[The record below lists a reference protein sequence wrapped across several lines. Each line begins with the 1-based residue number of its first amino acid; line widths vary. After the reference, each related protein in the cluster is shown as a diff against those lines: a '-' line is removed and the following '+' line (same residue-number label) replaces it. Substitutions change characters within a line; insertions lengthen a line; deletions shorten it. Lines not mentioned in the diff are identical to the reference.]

1 MKRETLQ
8 ARCLSSTGISSL
20 HSYTAETRTLFL
32 SSLQLCREWHPVP
45 FTSPHGQG
53 SCFTFLPPS
62 LHSLSAPHP
71 ASYSNSFFLAVNTA
85 PSPRAEIWIFLKANL
100 KVSPTCDQAATSLGG
115 HCSPEGSASPN
126 YTSGHLLSKVPTKQV
141 QAPQLF
147 LHARE
152 LNRMKTEQI
161 KWWLS
166 EGNLRAHRSNKHFP
180 VLIWWPLKRPICET
194 GER

>member
-1 MKRETLQ
+1 MKRGTLQ

-62 LHSLSAPHP
+62 LHSLHRTQQA
-71 ASYSNSFFLAVNTA
+71 TA
-85 PSPRAEIWIFLKANL
+85 THFSWQLTLLLLQGQKFGFFLKANL
-100 KVSPTCDQAATSLGG
+100 KVSPTSDQAATSLGG